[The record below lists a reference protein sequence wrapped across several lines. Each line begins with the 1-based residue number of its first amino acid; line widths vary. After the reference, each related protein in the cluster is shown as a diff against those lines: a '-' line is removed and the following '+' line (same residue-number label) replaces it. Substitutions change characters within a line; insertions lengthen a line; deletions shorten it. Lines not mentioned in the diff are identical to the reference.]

1 MPKILSKSALAL
13 LLVLL
18 MALLPSCRAPQQDV
32 QVLPALKQAALPGRL
47 VLIQSRQNGSRVM
60 ELDLASGAVRALF
73 TAPQKSWLAAAEV
86 SPDGKTLLL
95 AYAPPP
101 PNGEEQLNHTD
112 LYTLPVGGLGAPQP
126 LILRATPGESFDY
139 PAWSPDGQA
148 VIYAHSAPSKTARL
162 GIETSIERL
171 PINAPA
177 GGQPQVILRSAT
189 WPRFSPDGAHLA
201 YLGLSEFT
209 SENSLH
215 LVNADGSAPAQLV
228 PVSQFPIVDAHIF
241 SPDGREIYFTA
252 PQEGHG
258 SLPGAPALAS
268 PPPAADLPARLA
280 RLFSGATLFF
290 GARPVTAH
298 GDPSDWYRVSASGG
312 EVRRVIETQ
321 DVNMA
326 GAFSP
331 DGQWLAYA
339 SQQGLFVMKPDGS
352 QWVQIASLVGMGS
365 LNWLE

>member
-18 MALLPSCRAPQQDV
+18 MALLPSCGASQQDV

-47 VLIQSRQNGSRVM
+47 VFIQSRQNGSRVM
-60 ELDLASGAVRALF
+60 ELDLASGALRALF

-101 PNGEEQLNHTD
+101 PNGEEQLHHTD
-112 LYTLPVGGLGAPQP
+112 LYTLLIGGSGAPQP
-126 LILRATPGESFDY
+126 LILRAAPGESFDY

-148 VIYAHSAPSKTARL
+148 VIYARSAPSNTARL

-171 PINAPA
+171 PYNAPA
-177 GGQPQVILRSAT
+177 GSQPQVILRGAT
-189 WPRFSPDGAHLA
+189 WPRFSPDGARLA

-215 LVNADGSAPAQLV
+215 LANADGSAPTQLV
-228 PVSQFPIVDAHIF
+228 PASSFPIVDAHIF

-258 SLPGAPALAS
+258 GLPGAPALAS
-268 PPPAADLPARLA
+268 PPPAVDLPARLA
-280 RLFSGATLFF
+280 RLFSGAHPFF

-312 EVRRVIETQ
+312 EVRSVIEAQ

-352 QWVQIASLVGMGS
+352 QRAQIASLVGIGS